1 MTNENGTTEMTE
13 ATENPEV
20 QDTEAQEVEVPFEVP
35 DGFRLL
41 SDDELEQ
48 LANEVA
54 KSHKEGWEVQE
65 LVDNAVA
72 AGEMNELM
80 RNELLWE
87 FQQNGRML
95 RGLTAAMIAHL
106 AKVEGISEEID
117 YRVYDGEG
125 DYHEFEVVV
134 SIADDR
140 HPDGKSFR
148 SGFSEEP
155 KMVNGRYDK
164 FGKIKAYTKAFTRAC
179 KKLLPQDLMMAAV
192 FKLARLVPADW
203 QPRQALPQ
211 QPQPRALPPAQR
223 NGNGAAQETA
233 EAKAMKAC
241 FDAFDKKEADIAEKG
256 VSKADFWATLKGVM
270 GVKSREDM
278 TIKQWNEVKAALT
291 RKGYGRIVND
301 IIKKVNPP
309 KSDGDATEPEAEKGA
324 SASDTTDADISF

>member
-1 MTNENGTTEMTE
+1 MTNETQMTETTE

-20 QDTEAQEVEVPFEVP
+20 QEVEVPFEVP
-35 DGFRLL
+35 EGFRLL
-41 SDDELEQ
+41 SNEEMEQ

-54 KSHKEGWEVQE
+54 KSHKESWEVQE
-65 LVDNAVA
+65 IVDNAVA

-87 FQQNGRML
+87 FQQNGKWL

-117 YRVYDGEG
+117 YRVYNGEG

-134 SIADDR
+134 SVADDR

-192 FKLARLVPADW
+192 YKLARLVPADW
-203 QPRQALPQ
+203 TPRQALPKQ
-211 QPQPRALPPAQR
+211 RQALPPAQQ
-223 NGNGAAQETA
+223 NGNGNPQDAATE
-233 EAKAMKAC
+233 KAMRAC
-241 FDAFDKKEADIAEKG
+241 FAAFSDKEADLAEKG
-256 VSKADFWATLKGVM
+256 VSKEAFWATLKAVIGVE
-270 GVKSREDM
+270 SRNDM
-278 TIKQWNEVKAALT
+278 TEKQWNDVNESLKAVDFGEIVREVLVKC
-291 RKGYGRIVND
+291 GVNL
-301 IIKKVNPP
+301 
-309 KSDGDATEPEAEKGA
+309 SDLESQPDPNE
-324 SASDTTDADISF
+324 

>member
-1 MTNENGTTEMTE
+1 MTNETQMTETTE

-20 QDTEAQEVEVPFEVP
+20 QEVEVPFEVP
-35 DGFRLL
+35 EGFRLL
-41 SDDELEQ
+41 SNEEMEQ

-54 KSHKEGWEVQE
+54 KSHKESWEVQE
-65 LVDNAVA
+65 IVDNAVA

-87 FQQNGRML
+87 FQQNGKWL

-117 YRVYDGEG
+117 YRVYNGEG

-134 SIADDR
+134 SVADDR

-192 FKLARLVPADW
+192 YKLAKLVPADW
-203 QPRQALPQ
+203 QPRQALPKQ
-211 QPQPRALPPAQR
+211 RQALPPAQQ
-223 NGNGAAQETA
+223 NGNGNPQDAATE
-233 EAKAMKAC
+233 KAMRAC
-241 FDAFDKKEADIAEKG
+241 FAAFSDKEADLAEKG
-256 VSKADFWATLKGVM
+256 VSKEAFWATLKAVIGVE
-270 GVKSREDM
+270 SRNDM
-278 TIKQWNEVKAALT
+278 TEKQWNDVNESLKAVDFGEIVREVLVKC
-291 RKGYGRIVND
+291 GVNL
-301 IIKKVNPP
+301 
-309 KSDGDATEPEAEKGA
+309 SDLESQPDPNE
-324 SASDTTDADISF
+324 